1 MATAA
6 RDASRKNCTHV
17 HTVIMGDLCAIS
29 VWAVEMYNKE
39 TMSLITMKE
48 FLDAV

>member
-17 HTVIMGDLCAIS
+17 HTVIMGIMGDLCAIS
-29 VWAVEMYNKE
+29 MWAVEMYNKE
-39 TMSLITMKE
+39 TMSL
-48 FLDAV
+48 